1 MLKVAAPNELGRI
14 GPEKPDDGL
23 RSWCRSK
30 SGRHPFASRIRS
42 SCKSD
47 RVAFGIEF
55 DGQAVRV
62 AKSAFVAVS
71 ELVHADVVTPGRQ
84 LAANGLRYAALD
96 REYVWFHETD
106 ARGGDRLLDRS
117 EEHTSELQS
126 RQYLVCRLLLEK
138 KKKQ

>member
-1 MLKVAAPNELGRI
+1 MSGIATAPESNR
-14 GPEKPDDGL
+14 DSL

-30 SGRHPFASRIRS
+30 SGRHPFASWIRS

-47 RVAFGIEF
+47 RVAFGIGF

-84 LAANGLRYAALD
+84 LAANGFRYAALD
-96 REYVWFHETD
+96 REYLWFHETD
-106 ARGGDRLLDRS
+106 ARGGDRLLDVHS
-117 EEHTSELQS
+117 EVDQVHQHLRHSLRDGAAAEGS
-126 RQYLVCRLLLEK
+126 
-138 KKKQ
+138 

>member
-47 RVAFGIEF
+47 RVASGIEF

-71 ELVHADVVTPGRQ
+71 EL
-84 LAANGLRYAALD
+84 
-96 REYVWFHETD
+96 
-106 ARGGDRLLDRS
+106 RS

-138 KKKQ
+138 KN

>member
-14 GPEKPDDGL
+14 GPKKPDDGL

-30 SGRHPFASRIRS
+30 SSRHPFASRIRS
-42 SCKSD
+42 SCNSD

-71 ELVHADVVTPGRQ
+71 ELVHADVVTPGRKIP
-84 LAANGLRYAALD
+84 ANRLRYYHRD
-96 REYVWFHETD
+96 HEYDWFHQTD
-106 ARGGDRLLDRS
+106 PRD
-117 EEHTSELQS
+117 
-126 RQYLVCRLLLEK
+126 
-138 KKKQ
+138 